1 MFDLGWQEF
10 LMGCRRFGVG
20 RWPERHA
27 THHAQF
33 FASYAESQIHGARI
47 YDLP

>member
-10 LMGCRRFGVG
+10 LMAAVVLVLVVG
-20 RWPERHA
+20 PKDMPRIM
-27 THHAQF
+27 QF